1 MGVFRR
7 QQLATTIAS
16 LADTLD
22 DNFDVREFAQHLAD
36 TSVAVAQVADATVLL
51 ADDDRT
57 LHWVAS
63 TSRERCVHEM
73 FARQDR
79 FARQGPSVCSYRTA
93 ACVGGPFDDVSERRW
108 PAFVRRARAAGFA
121 GGWSLPMRLRTEV
134 IGAVSVLSAE
144 PAIDAERL
152 MGVQALADV
161 ATIGLLQQRLIE
173 RVRDVNRMLQP
184 VLDHRILVE
193 QAKGMVAEHA
203 QVAMDDAFRLLGG
216 FARAT
221 GRELIQVCRDITEG
235 VVCPEALIRLARDRE
250 A

>member
-1 MGVFRR
+1 
-7 QQLATTIAS
+7 
-16 LADTLD
+16 
-22 DNFDVREFAQHLAD
+22 
-36 TSVAVAQVADATVLL
+36 
-51 ADDDRT
+51 
-57 LHWVAS
+57 
-63 TSRERCVHEM
+63 
-73 FARQDR
+73 
-79 FARQGPSVCSYRTA
+79 
-93 ACVGGPFDDVSERRW
+93 
-108 PAFVRRARAAGFA
+108 
-121 GGWSLPMRLRTEV
+121 MRLRTEV